1 MEAALCPSDYV
12 QTAEVSLAST
22 VKNQSGIFKRLTASA
37 KKSMMHRAHY
47 NASHE
52 ILKKFP
58 NLQIQGKKKKKIHIH
73 LCWQKSEKQNSSK
86 WVQVH
91 RASLDL
97 K

>member
-22 VKNQSGIFKRLTASA
+22 VKNQSGICKRLTASA

-58 NLQIQGKKKKKIHIH
+58 NLQIQGKKKKDSYSPLLAKIREAKF
-73 LCWQKSEKQNSSK
+73 QQMG
-86 WVQVH
+86 
-91 RASLDL
+91 ASA
-97 K
+97 